1 MSERICNFCKS
12 KESPKNPL
20 ITGNNVCICKNCII
34 ASYSLLFGNEPHL
47 PVAIDSQLEEDF
59 NIMPPKELKA
69 VLAVYV
75 IGPENAKKVFSVAV

>member
-34 ASYSLLFGNEPHL
+34 ASYSLLCGNEPHL
-47 PVAIDSQLEEDF
+47 TEEIDSQPEEDF
-59 NIMPPKELKA
+59 KIMPPKELKTI
-69 VLAVYV
+69 LDEYV
-75 IGPENAKKVFSVAV
+75 IGQEKDKKVFRVAV